1 MVRFTPQ
8 LIDFFLSFQVER
20 SDSSM
25 NKKKA
30 ADLDDFES
38 VMKRVMEDRSD
49 AFLGSDGEDTDDD
62 SDEWS
67 DQKLLFEKAL
77 FWGGMFYFSMIYYCI
92 VTV

>member
-1 MVRFTPQ
+1 M
-8 LIDFFLSFQVER
+8 ER

-67 DQKLLFEKAL
+67 D
-77 FWGGMFYFSMIYYCI
+77 
-92 VTV
+92 

>member
-1 MVRFTPQ
+1 
-8 LIDFFLSFQVER
+8 
-20 SDSSM
+20 M

-38 VMKRVMEDRSD
+38 VMKRVMEDRQD

-67 DQKLLFEKAL
+67 D
-77 FWGGMFYFSMIYYCI
+77 
-92 VTV
+92 